1 MRYNIILYMYEY
13 AELNVYILVC
23 KRNVVFL
30 FQIYKYLYLDIQSTN
45 ICNNSKSF
53 GFPNQQNKTL
63 KFTKPKS
70 LLSQNAKIW
79 HFERILH
86 HSTKSGKYAKYEGL
100 F

>member
-1 MRYNIILYMYEY
+1 MYEY
-13 AELNVYILVC
+13 TELKVCILIC
-23 KRNVVFL
+23 KCNVVSL
-30 FQIYKYLYLDIQSTN
+30 FRIYKCLYLDIQSAN
-45 ICNNSKSF
+45 IYNNPKSF
-53 GFPNQQNKTL
+53 SFSNQQNKTL

-70 LLSQNAKIW
+70 LRSQNAKIW